1 MRGPGA
7 RPGLRTSDRQLRVTT
22 GEATAAPEVATRPR
36 LLPAWVRRLE
46 VKLSPYLFVAPFFL
60 IFIAFG
66 LFPLGYTAYVSL
78 TDRDLLDPATSFIGL
93 ANYRELLHDSYFWNA
108 VVNTLGI
115 WVISTVPQLLIAL
128 GLAHLLNTKL
138 RARTLFRMSVLLP
151 QVTSLVAVAL
161 IFTQLFSRDYGLVNY
176 VLGAVGIDAIDW
188 EAGRF
193 SSWVALS
200 VMVTWRWAGYN
211 ALIYLAAM
219 QSIPDELYEAAAID
233 GARPWRQ
240 FVHVTI
246 PMLRPT
252 IIFTVIVS
260 TIGGLQLFTEP
271 YLFQPIKNA
280 ATGGSARQYQTV
292 SMYLYEKAFGSAQ
305 FDFGYASAI
314 AWCLFGL
321 IALISVVNFLVVRR
335 IRSAV

>member
-1 MRGPGA
+1 
-7 RPGLRTSDRQLRVTT
+7 VTT
-22 GEATAAPEVATRPR
+22 TEATAAAQIASRRR
-36 LLPAWVRRLE
+36 LLRARLRRLDTG
-46 VKLSPYLFVAPFFL
+46 LSPYAYVAPFFL

-78 TDRDLLDPATSFIGL
+78 TDRNLLNPETSFVGL
-93 ANYRELLHDSYFWNA
+93 ENYRELLSDSYFWNA

-115 WVISTVPQLLIAL
+115 WVLATIPQLLIAL

-138 RARTLFRMSVLLP
+138 RARTLFRMSILLP

-161 IFTQLFSRDYGLVNY
+161 IFTQLFSRDYGAINY
-176 VLGAVGIDAIDW
+176 VLGLVGLDPIDW

-211 ALIYLAAM
+211 ALLYLAAM

-233 GARPWRQ
+233 GASKWRQ
-240 FVHVTI
+240 FIHITV
-246 PMLRPT
+246 PMIRPS

-292 SMYLYEKAFGSAQ
+292 TMYLYEKAFGSTQ

-314 AWCLFGL
+314 AWCLFLL
-321 IALISVVNFLVVRR
+321 IAVVSLVNFLVVRR
-335 IRSAV
+335 IRSA